1 MRKKSL
7 FPPQAPE
14 KQSTHSSDLVH
25 GEETAPWPLPVISSL
40 SLMTGPGFLSF
51 LKTAS
56 DITCTWWSCEG
67 TGWSSWDS
75 EWQSWGSGTSS
86 SALGRAAGP
95 CACPGRHFLSSTG
108 WAASG
113 VAHLICTSSLFSQR
127 LRSSLSSPASFPS
140 TLEAAQ
146 RWGSGVQ
153 CASARCFHRGQCLN
167 EAKTRHSFT
176 QSI

>member
-7 FPPQAPE
+7 FPPQEPE
-14 KQSTHSSDLVH
+14 KQSTHLLDLVH
-25 GEETAPWPLPVISSL
+25 GEKTALWPFPVISSL
-40 SLMTGPGFLSF
+40 SLTTGPGFLSF
-51 LKTAS
+51 LKIAS

-67 TGWSSWDS
+67 TGWSSSDS
-75 EWQSWGSGTSS
+75 EWQSWGSGASS

-95 CACPGRHFLSSTG
+95 CGCPGRHFLSSTG

-127 LRSSLSSPASFPS
+127 LLSSLSSPASFPS

-146 RWGSGVQ
+146 RWGSCVQ
-153 CASARCFHRGQCLN
+153 YASSRCFHRGRYLN
-167 EAKTRHSFT
+167 EAKTHRHSFT
-176 QSI
+176 